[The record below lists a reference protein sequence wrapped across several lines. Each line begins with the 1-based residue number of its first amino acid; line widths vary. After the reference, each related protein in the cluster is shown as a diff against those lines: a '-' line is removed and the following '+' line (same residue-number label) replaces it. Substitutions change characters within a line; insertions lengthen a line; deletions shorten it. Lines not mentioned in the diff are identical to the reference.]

1 MDPPEKQPP
10 AAAAS
15 TASPS
20 RGSAG
25 APPPLGRQHPQPSP
39 DPDSVAATWEVGTST
54 TTTTPESIF
63 AMESVRAM
71 ENKSCPQSD
80 GPVKLS
86 FKLLKEITNNFNHK
100 LGFGASAEVYKGEFN
115 GEVIAVKVLPFK
127 IGVDEMLFQNEYEH
141 LKRLKHPNIVR
152 LVGFCDETERVRA
165 EYKGEMVMAEEIH
178 RALCLEFLPNGPLS
192 NNLHE
197 KHLRL
202 DWHRRFQIIKGMCA
216 GLEYIHGACVVH
228 LDIKT
233 DNVLLD
239 AKMIPKIV
247 DFGISR
253 LLGEECIR
261 ESNATQLGTVG
272 YVPPEFIDNRVI
284 SRGFDIFS
292 VGVTIKKLLTGGMN
306 YWNISYMNDKDCIE
320 HVHNNWR
327 KKFQEI
333 PSYPSLEVDCEQ
345 VRTCIRTAL
354 QCMDDERLNRPSMK
368 DINSELIERQ
378 MMTACSKECSE
389 SVQFPAKS
397 RVRRKAFRKVQR
409 EATPLLREKTVRL
422 KRNSWALDIQGKRG
436 PISRRRERN
445 YMCSDLKDDSRLTI
459 DIPEM
464 PSPVFK
470 VLLSLFLSQPYL
482 IFTAMYLLTSEVKQG
497 ILNSGEETLVKRF
510 QGSKISYNV
519 FQSEVGQLME
529 IKHKN
534 IVRLL
539 GYCNVKKRE
548 VVKHD
553 GRYILTSKVE
563 SFLWYEYLS
572 NKSLDE
578 YIYGDSCQFD
588 WNMRFKIILAIC
600 EALHFL
606 HIELNRPISHLPLT
620 PENIFLDKNM
630 VPKLADIGL
639 SDLFDGLSLEGTE
652 YDLEINRYKAPE
664 YINRYTTSFQSDIYN
679 LGLLIMD
686 TATGEKHS
694 SCQETMDSSHFV
706 NLKVC
711 LHTALWCVKEKRKD
725 RPSIREI
732 VSTLNIPYL
741 DTPLN
746 KEKRAKRSL
755 TRLPAAA
762 SVAPLLRGPLARRR
776 GLSCRIRR
784 ADLYSCSL
792 GIAYVARCG
801 LAVCLSLM
809 AMAAT
814 FNKCAPDLLTSSRF
828 PVWVV
833 SDLRARCPSGVVAAA
848 AATSARLLS
857 SNSADVVAFAPM
869 PPRSSGGTVQEC
881 GRRASPACSRCWGF
895 LCLVRGCRWAVL
907 LFYVDMV
914 DWIERC
920 GGPVKLGVFPGRRS
934 PKEVFSPPM
943 AGSMRGPQSSLSAR
957 KLAGSRFCGVSSPS
971 PTASSAA
978 AARGDERWSFCG
990 GVSKVLFVIFF
1001 MGSFLQSVETAG
1013 ASGAFWLGLRVS
1025 FIACSARL
1033 LFSLYAKDVVLVLR
1047 PLVDE
1052 AEATLEL
1059 LSIFGVSSGMHYD
1072 WTKKSISLNRYV
1084 GLELALIMDPL
1095 RIPLA
1100 LFQPGA
1106 GPILLLSVQPQ
1117 RLSFPLIPAR
1127 LTSRPLCLTNN
1138 KDECVGFRLLTDN
1151 PARYHTELPLCGFVP
1166 PKCTYTINV
1175 IVREHTKELP
1185 SNSDEFLTLLTIRMQ
1200 ESDFKNLDPDSV
1212 AVLFENAD
1220 HEVREMMLPVVC
1232 DPPEET
1238 TADQCEVQ
1246 DVDDQPKGYYLHLE
1260 LPEDVYSAK
1269 FIAQEQ
1275 WLVTGDG
1282 DGYIHVYNYGRMEEV
1297 RNFKAHENNIM
1308 SMAIWNI
1315 KYDNCKRKFNEH
1327 PDGLLCLQYFA
1338 DVQPNSRRH
1347 LLVVGSSDGVAKVL
1361 YFLSMVY
1368 TSDYRLYS
1376 CEGALSKNSCEGGS
1390 GRV

>member
-464 PSPVFK
+464 PSPEFEFLREITNDFSKERIVSECASATVFK
-470 VLLSLFLSQPYL
+470 
-482 IFTAMYLLTSEVKQG
+482 G

-706 NLKVC
+706 NVHQKWTDEYIATKYASLDVTCIGQLKVC

-746 KEKRAKRSL
+746 K
-755 TRLPAAA
+755 
-762 SVAPLLRGPLARRR
+762 
-776 GLSCRIRR
+776 
-784 ADLYSCSL
+784 
-792 GIAYVARCG
+792 
-801 LAVCLSLM
+801 
-809 AMAAT
+809 
-814 FNKCAPDLLTSSRF
+814 
-828 PVWVV
+828 
-833 SDLRARCPSGVVAAA
+833 
-848 AATSARLLS
+848 
-857 SNSADVVAFAPM
+857 
-869 PPRSSGGTVQEC
+869 
-881 GRRASPACSRCWGF
+881 
-895 LCLVRGCRWAVL
+895 
-907 LFYVDMV
+907 
-914 DWIERC
+914 
-920 GGPVKLGVFPGRRS
+920 
-934 PKEVFSPPM
+934 
-943 AGSMRGPQSSLSAR
+943 
-957 KLAGSRFCGVSSPS
+957 
-971 PTASSAA
+971 
-978 AARGDERWSFCG
+978 
-990 GVSKVLFVIFF
+990 
-1001 MGSFLQSVETAG
+1001 
-1013 ASGAFWLGLRVS
+1013 
-1025 FIACSARL
+1025 
-1033 LFSLYAKDVVLVLR
+1033 
-1047 PLVDE
+1047 
-1052 AEATLEL
+1052 
-1059 LSIFGVSSGMHYD
+1059 
-1072 WTKKSISLNRYV
+1072 
-1084 GLELALIMDPL
+1084 
-1095 RIPLA
+1095 
-1100 LFQPGA
+1100 PGA

-1238 TADQCEVQ
+1238 TADQIIASKNCRVVLSIDVHPTSQNYRQVLSLDVHPTVPWMLTTNQRGTICIWNYRKMETVSSFEVS
-1246 DVDDQPKGYYLHLE
+1246 PGK
-1260 LPEDVYSAK
+1260 PVYSAK

-1308 SMAIWNI
+1308 SMAVSPTFSLVLSASDDHLIKLWDWDKGWECTQTFRGHCNRVTQVMFHPRYTYCFASASLDGRVKIWNI

-1347 LLVVGSSDGVAKVL
+1347 LLVVGSSDGVAKVWDPEAESCVGTL
-1361 YFLSMVY
+1361 EGRHTNRLTALCWHPKHEVLVTGSLDG
-1368 TSDYRLYS
+1368 TIQIWKPTNTTYRLENIIGLNIGGVTALAHIPES
-1376 CEGALSKNSCEGGS
+1376 TRVVVACEQGIAMVEIDYP
-1390 GRV
+1390 